1 MAKNWVS
8 QEVYDAMKGL
18 ASDKNEYEYNDSVG
32 NVSERDRYG
41 KSATGKYDII
51 NAYSPEL
58 VAKIKNSNAQ
68 QTRDLLKEYGV
79 ARDANA
85 ISNDIIAKK
94 FGYEN
99 TKAKNPGADLSGY
112 DASALY
118 DELNAV
124 DPSMATMLRNMSYQQ
139 AVDWKNGVM
148 PSVNGQ
154 NGGTPVVQNPTD
166 VHLDTHRTLNK
177 HGDNIYSDVRS
188 MYFDGNYGQN
198 VRDVFSAYGDAK
210 GNQAAANA
218 ASENSGNFDSF
229 SDYNKKATDLSYKIA
244 GENAIQRM
252 REGYG
257 NWGNDFIKTLG
268 GELNTNAANF
278 SDYDYKKDALA
289 AEERMNDKTLESNLE
304 GIKHTNLTN
313 YDIAQLEA
321 DAQKYG
327 YDVEKVIADINAEIA
342 REGYISQEK
351 IAEIQAKAKK
361 VSGTTAGPGGYK
373 PTLTASQVLE
383 AMENGEINE
392 GTVADYNAYYRTN
405 YTVDEMKEKYGYPSE
420 PILSDTEIAK
430 LDELTNGGENPYG
443 HTAGSLGLTTKAGA
457 DAYARIQALY
467 DAGANSEIEMT
478 AYNEAMALR
487 KTSPKDA
494 AIIELIFLGED

>member
-1 MAKNWVS
+1 MAKYYVPK
-8 QEVYDAMKGL
+8 EVYDSMTGV
-18 ASDKNEYEYNDSVG
+18 ASNKNEYEYQK
-32 NVSERDRYG
+32 SEYD
-41 KSATGKYDII
+41 KTGGQIGAGYQKFSEQAAPQYDVI

-58 VAKIKNSNAQ
+58 AANIKNMNAA

-79 ARDANA
+79 ARDASV

-154 NGGTPVVQNPTD
+154 NGGTPVVHNPTD

-177 HGDNIYSDVRS
+177 HGDNIYGDVRS
-188 MYFDGNYGQN
+188 MYFDGSYGQN

-218 ASENSGNFDSF
+218 ASENGGNFDSF

-257 NWGNDFIKTLG
+257 NWGNDFIKALG

-327 YDVEKVIADINAEIA
+327 YDVKKVIADINAEIS

-361 VSGTTAGPGGYK
+361 VSGTSTGTGGYK
-373 PTLTASQVLE
+373 PTLTASQANQALE
-383 AMENGEINE
+383 DGIINE
-392 GTVADYNAYYRTN
+392 STVKDYNAYYGTS
-405 YTVDEMKEKYGYPSE
+405 YTVDEMKEKFGYTDPTYKPVNQAQTHYLRRGYTSE
-420 PILSDTEIAK
+420 SAKEIQKTIDDLGREPTSEEIATWYNQ
-430 LDELTNGGENPYG
+430 LVDEG
-443 HTAGSLGLTTKAGA
+443 HIN
-457 DAYARIQALY
+457 DAYSLLAKNGL
-467 DAGANSEIEMT
+467 SV
-478 AYNEAMALR
+478 
-487 KTSPKDA
+487 
-494 AIIELIFLGED
+494 FLGKE